1 MKFLFNIGV
10 TEELSELY
18 QAKVRLSNQIASMFV
33 FVALGYTVF
42 SIFYYPP
49 LVMYPASAGGLACSI
64 FIFNSFQW
72 HRLSRFIMSFQ
83 ALLLTAIYH
92 AYLVTPGEHLL
103 DAFMVCQISMTLI
116 PWVLFDFEEK
126 GLLAASL
133 VTCYVIF
140 FSQSWLSTVLVLDL
154 DNSMFQSGFFY
165 YATCSIG
172 IVIISLSLFFLLRKN
187 HRSGQKN
194 ITLLGEVN
202 EQNQAMQ
209 EQQDELSKNL
219 EEVKRA
225 RKEDEKRNWAAQ
237 GLTEINQVLR
247 ANQDQNETYQQLIAK
262 LVTYLKANQG
272 GLYILLENEGS
283 PILCLEAC
291 YAYDRQKFLDKE
303 ITPGQGLVGQC
314 FLEKK
319 PIYLTN
325 VPDQYTY
332 ITSGLGESTPN
343 HLLITPL
350 IFDEN
355 ITGVL
360 EIASFSPIEE
370 HHQLFLQKAGEDIAS
385 AIRSKQVTAKMSALL
400 DQSRQQAEEMQSTE
414 EEMRQNMEELQATQ
428 EEMHRKD
435 GEQERV
441 IQELR
446 QELANYTQA

>member
-10 TEELSELY
+10 TEELSERY

-33 FVALGYTVF
+33 FVALSYMAF

-49 LVMYPASAGGLACSI
+49 LVMYPASAAGLACSI

-92 AYLVTPGEHLL
+92 AYLVTPGDSLL

-116 PWVLFDFEEK
+116 PWILFDFEEK

-133 VTCYVIF
+133 VMCYAIF

-154 DNSMFQSGFFY
+154 DNSMFQGGIFY
-165 YATCSIG
+165 YATSGMG
-172 IVIISLSLFFLLRKN
+172 IIIISLSLFFLLRKN
-187 HRSGQKN
+187 HRSDQKN
-194 ITLLGEVN
+194 ITLLNEVN
-202 EQNQAMQ
+202 KQNQAMQ

-219 EEVKRA
+219 EEVKQA
-225 RKEDEKRNWAAQ
+225 RKEDEKRSWATQ
-237 GLTEINQVLR
+237 GLSEINQVLR

-262 LVTYLKANQG
+262 LVSYLKANQG
-272 GLYILLENEGS
+272 GLYVLESEDNQILR
-283 PILCLEAC
+283 LEAC
-291 YAYDRQKFLDKE
+291 YAYERQKFLNKE
-303 ITPGQGLVGQC
+303 IAPGQGLVGQC
-314 FLEKK
+314 FLERK

-325 VPDQYTY
+325 IPDQYTH

-343 HLLITPL
+343 HLFITPL

-355 ITGVL
+355 VTGVL

-370 HHQLFLQKAGEDIAS
+370 YHQVFLEKAGEDIAS
-385 AIRSKQVTAKMSALL
+385 AIRSKQVTARMSELL
-400 DQSRQQAEEMQSTE
+400 NQSRQQAEEMQATE
-414 EEMRQNMEELQATQ
+414 EEMRQNMEELQTTQ
-428 EEMHRKD
+428 EEMHRKSS
-435 GEQERV
+435 EQDRKSV
-441 IQELR
+441 V
-446 QELANYTQA
+446 